1 MQRRHILAGLFSG
14 LASLLSPVFN
24 SRLLARAGEVPVSN
38 RAVIAT
44 QSAPQAIGPY
54 SQGIKVGNTVWISGQ
69 IPLDPA
75 SMEMVTGD
83 ISAEADQV
91 FRNLT
96 AVAAAAGGS
105 LDDAVKINI
114 SLTDLGDFEAV
125 NTIVASHFN
134 APYPARAC
142 VQVAALPK
150 GARIE
155 VEAILSL

>member
-1 MQRRHILAGLFSG
+1 M
-14 LASLLSPVFN
+14 
-24 SRLLARAGEVPVSN
+24 SN

-75 SMEMVTGD
+75 SMTMVEGD
-83 ISAEADQV
+83 ISAEAEQV
-91 FRNLT
+91 FSNLS
-96 AVAAAAGGS
+96 AVAEAAGGT
-105 LDDAVKINI
+105 LDNAVKINI
-114 SLTDLGDFEAV
+114 SLTDLGDFDAV
-125 NTIVASHFN
+125 NAVMSNHFEE
-134 APYPARAC
+134 PYPARAC